1 MFILAR
7 PEDMTVTSVGSPLV
21 RKVGGFVFARCL
33 GFSKETKRI
42 ILEWKENEDRLPEIQ
57 Y

>member
-7 PEDMTVTSVGSPLV
+7 PEDMRVTSVGSPLV

-33 GFSKETKRI
+33 GFSKEIKRI